1 MKVVA
6 TLRGTEGP
14 RNYTLTFSRE
24 LSQVSLHHVDEH
36 RRKSDD
42 AYAGGRLRRARDP
55 PPVSELGP
63 WFRSMLCIA
72 MAAIMQSTMPT

>member
-1 MKVVA
+1 
-6 TLRGTEGP
+6 
-14 RNYTLTFSRE
+14 
-24 LSQVSLHHVDEH
+24 VSLHHVDEH